1 MRHLAILATLA
12 LNTDHHIRITPKGN
26 SFKTAWREL
35 LKSGSLLRVLS
46 YRDFKIRYTQTYL
59 GFLWSVIQP
68 LAGLSAIFI
77 LFYKLAKL
85 EPEGVPYLPFALS
98 GLILWNYFAYV
109 STQSAAVLINMQ
121 SMIKKIYFSKLS
133 LPLSKVLVGAV
144 DFSVGLLLFVAL
156 SIYFQ
161 TSLGQLWIYIPVL
174 IFTVTAASG
183 LGMLISAFSIRYRDA
198 QQLIPFLIQMLFFL
212 SPVAYSST
220 LVGNLLPA
228 DWQWLYFLN
237 PMSGIL
243 DLLRHALFDLPLH
256 PHFYISLLVSLL
268 LFLCGAWF
276 FVRSEKKMADLI

>member
-1 MRHLAILATLA
+1 
-12 LNTDHHIRITPKGN
+12 
-26 SFKTAWREL
+26 
-35 LKSGSLLRVLS
+35 
-46 YRDFKIRYTQTYL
+46 
-59 GFLWSVIQP
+59 VIQP